1 MSTFTGRLAL
11 SVYRKSAFPLT
22 QDGMHIVFEKMDGIA
37 SEFHLCIF
45 AEGDEAAAREYAEN
59 LKEAEA
65 AVARGESPPETPLPG
80 DMIEPD
86 SVQRVIV
93 KKPILIKMV
102 AQLRADEVPPPATT
116 TGGGTFS
123 RRTLSRRPSRP
134 PTRSPRRRSRSCC

>member
-1 MSTFTGRLAL
+1 MSTFTGRQAL
-11 SVYRKSAFPLT
+11 SVYRKSAFPRT
-22 QDGMHIVFEKMDGIA
+22 QDWQHIVLEKLDGIA
-37 SEFHLCIF
+37 SDIYLCIF
-45 AEGDEAAAREYAEN
+45 AAEDEAAARKHAEN
-59 LKEAEA
+59 LKETEA

-123 RRTLSRRPSRP
+123 RRTLSRRASRP
-134 PTRSPRRRSRSCC
+134 PNRSLRRMTRSG